1 MRGISFKHGLL
12 ALAATAAGLCA
23 PLASAADVKAA
34 RVWAGPEYTRV
45 VFDLSGPAGY
55 KLSQGDTPGSVV
67 LDLDKSV
74 VVGGFAAPGGQ
85 GLFKS
90 MRTEKQGD
98 RARIVA
104 SVDAKAKP
112 KSFLLKPAGDYGYRL
127 VLDLYPGNGADP
139 GDEVA
144 SSDDGGASAS
154 ATASAAVVTPARGSR
169 NRRGSAAASAPALPG
184 GDRKVVVAI
193 DAGHGGEDPGARGPT
208 GLREKDVTLQVAR
221 ELADQINRQPGMQA
235 VLTRNGDYF
244 IPLKRRYQIAREHNA
259 DMFVSIHADAF
270 KNGDAKGSSVWVL
283 SPRGKTS
290 EASRWLADR
299 ENRADL
305 VGGVSLDDK
314 DDTLAAVLLD
324 LQQGY
329 AMQASESIAGNV
341 LKALGVLGPTH
352 RGYVERAN
360 FVVLRSPDV
369 PSILVET
376 AFITNPAEER
386 RLRDDAHRRQLASAV
401 LGGVRN
407 YFESMPPPGTW
418 FAAQAAR
425 RNGTALATTAAA
437 APVAPAVASDAT
449 AIAADAVKAASRTP
463 PPKPVTRLAMRDTD
477 NDDAAPEPARK
488 APVKPAVREIS
499 ASNPDAAGNK
509 RPASSEI
516 TVAKVDKPPTPAKD
530 VPRTKANAG
539 RADENVRDLH
549 RVNRGET
556 LTGIAQQYGVS
567 VNAIKTANNM
577 SENTVRIGA
586 VLAIPSG

>member
-1 MRGISFKHGLL
+1 MRGITIKLGFL
-12 ALAATAAGLCA
+12 ACVTAVATLAAA
-23 PLASAADVKAA
+23 PASAADVKAA

-45 VFDLSGPAGY
+45 VFDLSGPASY
-55 KLSQGDTPGSVV
+55 KMSQGDTPGSVV
-67 LDLDKSV
+67 LDIASSSV
-74 VVGGFAAPGGQ
+74 SGDFAAPGGQ

-90 MRTEKQGD
+90 MTTGKQGGTG
-98 RARIVA
+98 RMVA
-104 SVDAKAKP
+104 SVDPKAKP

-127 VLDLYPGNGADP
+127 VLDLYPGGESDP
-139 GDEVA
+139 GDNPVNDDDTPSVA
-144 SSDDGGASAS
+144 DAPAEAPAEAPI
-154 ATASAAVVTPARGSR
+154 ATVSRGSR
-169 NRRGSAAASAPALPG
+169 GKPKTVPPGKPPLLAAE
-184 GDRKVVVAI
+184 RKVVVAI
-193 DAGHGGEDPGARGPT
+193 DAGHGGEDPGARGAT

-244 IPLKRRYQIAREHNA
+244 IPLKRRYEIAREHNA

-314 DDTLAAVLLD
+314 DDSLAAVLLD

-329 AMQASESIAGNV
+329 AMQASEAIANNV
-341 LKALGVLGPTH
+341 LKALGRLGPTH

-376 AFITNPAEER
+376 AFITNPAEET
-386 RLRDDAHRRQLASAV
+386 RLRDDGHRRELATAV

-425 RNGTALATTAAA
+425 RNGTSLATTAPSPPA
-437 APVAPAVASDAT
+437 APAVAADAGAVASDA
-449 AIAADAVKAASRTP
+449 VKAATRVTP
-463 PPKPVTRLAMRDTD
+463 SKKALARVDVPSQAP
-477 NDDAAPEPARK
+477 AAK
-488 APVKPAVREIS
+488 
-499 ASNPDAAGNK
+499 
-509 RPASSEI
+509 ASS
-516 TVAKVDKPPTPAKD
+516 
-530 VPRTKANAG
+530 G
-539 RADENVRDLH
+539 RADDNVRDLH

-556 LTGIAQQYGVS
+556 LTGIANQYGVS
-567 VNAIKTANNM
+567 VGALKMANKMNDD
-577 SENTVRIGA
+577 NVRIGS
-586 VLAIPSG
+586 VMVISSG

>member
-1 MRGISFKHGLL
+1 MEFNPGHMRGITNKLGLL
-12 ALAATAAGLCA
+12 ACVTAVATLAPAA
-23 PLASAADVKAA
+23 SNAADVKAA

-45 VFDLSGPAGY
+45 VFDLSGPATY
-55 KLSQGDTPGSVV
+55 KMSQGDTPGSVV
-67 LDLDKSV
+67 LDIAGSAVAPDFS
-74 VVGGFAAPGGQ
+74 APGGQ

-90 MRTEKQGD
+90 MSTGKQGAT
-98 RARIVA
+98 ARMIA
-104 SVDAKAKP
+104 MVDPKAKP

-127 VLDLYPGNGADP
+127 VLDLYPGGQTDP
-139 GDEVA
+139 GDNAPGDDDAPSVA
-144 SSDDGGASAS
+144 K
-154 ATASAAVVTPARGSR
+154 AVAD
-169 NRRGSAAASAPALPG
+169 APAEAPVSTAPSKGRSGKTIPAGVPPMAG
-184 GDRKVVVAI
+184 GGRKVVVAI
-193 DAGHGGEDPGARGPT
+193 DAGHGGEDPGAKGAT
-208 GLREKDVTLQVAR
+208 GLREKDVTLMVAR

-270 KNGDAKGSSVWVL
+270 KNSDAKGSSVWVL

-290 EASRWLADR
+290 EAARWLADR

-314 DDTLAAVLLD
+314 DDSLAAVLLD

-329 AMQASESIAGNV
+329 AMQASEQIAGNV
-341 LKALGVLGPTH
+341 LKALGRLGPTH

-376 AFITNPAEER
+376 AFITNPSEET
-386 RLRDDAHRRQLASAV
+386 RLRNEGHRQELANAV

-425 RNGTALATTAAA
+425 RNGTYVASTP
-437 APVAPAVASDAT
+437 APVESADSGDDSSDTKPSPKSVAKAPPAPAKASK
-449 AIAADAVKAASRTP
+449 V
-463 PPKPVTRLAMRDTD
+463 
-477 NDDAAPEPARK
+477 
-488 APVKPAVREIS
+488 
-499 ASNPDAAGNK
+499 
-509 RPASSEI
+509 
-516 TVAKVDKPPTPAKD
+516 VAKADTPGKKGAS
-530 VPRTKANAG
+530 G
-539 RADENVRDLH
+539 RADDNIRDLH
-549 RVNRGET
+549 RVGRGET

-567 VNAIKTANNM
+567 VGALKLANKMND
-577 SENTVRIGA
+577 NTVRVGS
-586 VLAIPSG
+586 VMVIPSG

>member
-1 MRGISFKHGLL
+1 MRGITIKLGLL
-12 ALAATAAGLCA
+12 ACVTAVATLAPAVSTAA
-23 PLASAADVKAA
+23 DIKAA

-45 VFDLSGPAGY
+45 VFDLSGPATY
-55 KLSQGDTPGSVV
+55 KMSQGDTPGSVV
-67 LDLDKSV
+67 LDIAGSAVAGD
-74 VVGGFAAPGGQ
+74 FAAPGGQ

-90 MRTEKQGD
+90 MTAGKQGGS
-98 RARIVA
+98 ARMVA
-104 SVDAKAKP
+104 TVDPKAKP

-127 VLDLYPGNGADP
+127 VLDLYPGGQSDP
-139 GDEVA
+139 GDNPVTDDAPSVA
-144 SSDDGGASAS
+144 DAPAE
-154 ATASAAVVTPARGSR
+154 AAITTAPRGSR
-169 NRRGSAAASAPALPG
+169 GKTVPPGKPPMLASE
-184 GDRKVVVAI
+184 RKVVVAI

-221 ELADQINRQPGMQA
+221 ELADQINRQSGMQA

-270 KNGDAKGSSVWVL
+270 KNSDAKGSSVWVL

-290 EASRWLADR
+290 EAARWLADR

-341 LKALGVLGPTH
+341 LKALGRLGPTH

-376 AFITNPAEER
+376 AFITNPSEER
-386 RLRDDAHRRQLASAV
+386 RLRDDGHRRELATAV

-425 RNGTALATTAAA
+425 RNGTSVASTAVS
-437 APVAPAVASDAT
+437 APAAPAVGSD
-449 AIAADAVKAASRTP
+449 ADAVASSAVKSATRTP
-463 PPKPVTRLAMRDTD
+463 APK
-477 NDDAAPEPARK
+477 
-488 APVKPAVREIS
+488 KPAAKADDRQL
-499 ASNPDAAGNK
+499 AA
-509 RPASSEI
+509 A
-516 TVAKVDKPPTPAKD
+516 DTPAPAKKS
-530 VPRTKANAG
+530 TA
-539 RADENVRDLH
+539 RADENVRDVH

-567 VNAIKTANNM
+567 VGALKLANKMTDN
-577 SENTVRIGA
+577 NVRIGT
-586 VLAIPSG
+586 VMVIPSG

>member
-1 MRGISFKHGLL
+1 MRGITSKLGLI
-12 ALAATAAGLCA
+12 ACVTAVAAMAPAA
-23 PLASAADVKAA
+23 SRAADVKAA

-45 VFDLSGPAGY
+45 VFDLSGPATY
-55 KLSQGDTPGSVV
+55 KMSQGDTPGSVV
-67 LDLDKSV
+67 LDIAGSAIAGD
-74 VVGGFAAPGGQ
+74 FAAPGGQ

-90 MRTEKQGD
+90 MTAGKQGAA
-98 RARIVA
+98 ARMVA
-104 SVDAKAKP
+104 TVDPKAKP

-127 VLDLYPGNGADP
+127 VLDLYPGGQSDP
-139 GDEVA
+139 GDNPVT
-144 SSDDGGASAS
+144 DDAPSIADASADAPV
-154 ATASAAVVTPARGSR
+154 ATPVRATRGKTVPPGKPPLLAAE
-169 NRRGSAAASAPALPG
+169 
-184 GDRKVVVAI
+184 RKVVVAI
-193 DAGHGGEDPGARGPT
+193 DAGHGGEDPGARGAT

-270 KNGDAKGSSVWVL
+270 KNSDAKGSSVWVL

-290 EASRWLADR
+290 EAARWLADR

-341 LKALGVLGPTH
+341 LKALGRLGPTH

-376 AFITNPAEER
+376 AFITNPDEER
-386 RLRDDAHRRQLASAV
+386 RLRDDGHRRSLATAV

-425 RNGTALATTAAA
+425 RNGTSVASAAPAAA
-437 APVAPAVASDAT
+437 QDDDAPAAPPPRA
-449 AIAADAVKAASRTP
+449 TP
-463 PPKPVTRLAMRDTD
+463 PKKVADKVV
-477 NDDAAPEPARK
+477 AK
-488 APVKPAVREIS
+488 ADKPA
-499 ASNPDAAGNK
+499 
-509 RPASSEI
+509 PA
-516 TVAKVDKPPTPAKD
+516 PAK
-530 VPRTKANAG
+530 PSG
-539 RADENVRDLH
+539 RADDNVRDVH

-567 VNAIKTANNM
+567 VGALKMANKMTDN
-577 SENTVRIGA
+577 NVRIGT
-586 VLAIPSG
+586 VMVIPSG

>member
-1 MRGISFKHGLL
+1 MEFNPGHMRGITNKLGLL
-12 ALAATAAGLCA
+12 ACVTAVATLAPAA
-23 PLASAADVKAA
+23 SNAADVKAA

-45 VFDLSGPAGY
+45 VFDLSGPATY
-55 KLSQGDTPGSVV
+55 KMSQGDTPGSVV
-67 LDLDKSV
+67 LDIAGSAVAPDFS
-74 VVGGFAAPGGQ
+74 APGGQ

-90 MRTEKQGD
+90 MSTGKQGAT
-98 RARIVA
+98 ARMTA
-104 SVDAKAKP
+104 MVDPKAKP

-127 VLDLYPGNGADP
+127 VLDLYPGGQTDP
-139 GDEVA
+139 GDNAPGDDDAPSVA
-144 SSDDGGASAS
+144 KAVADAPAEAPV
-154 ATASAAVVTPARGSR
+154 ATAPSKGRSGKTIPAGVPPM
-169 NRRGSAAASAPALPG
+169 AG
-184 GDRKVVVAI
+184 GGRKVVVAI
-193 DAGHGGEDPGARGPT
+193 DAGHGGEDPGAKGAT
-208 GLREKDVTLQVAR
+208 GLREKDVTLMVAR

-270 KNGDAKGSSVWVL
+270 KNSDAKGSSVWVL

-290 EASRWLADR
+290 EAARWLADR

-314 DDTLAAVLLD
+314 DDSLAAVLLD

-329 AMQASESIAGNV
+329 AMQASEQIAGNV
-341 LKALGVLGPTH
+341 LKALGRLGPTH

-376 AFITNPAEER
+376 AFITNPSEET
-386 RLRDDAHRRQLASAV
+386 RLRNEGHRQELANAV

-425 RNGTALATTAAA
+425 RNGTYVASTP
-437 APVAPAVASDAT
+437 APVESADSSDDGSDTKPSPKSVAKAPPAPAKASK
-449 AIAADAVKAASRTP
+449 V
-463 PPKPVTRLAMRDTD
+463 
-477 NDDAAPEPARK
+477 
-488 APVKPAVREIS
+488 
-499 ASNPDAAGNK
+499 
-509 RPASSEI
+509 
-516 TVAKVDKPPTPAKD
+516 VAKADTPAK
-530 VPRTKANAG
+530 KGSSG
-539 RADENVRDLH
+539 RADDNIRDLH
-549 RVNRGET
+549 RVGRGET

-567 VNAIKTANNM
+567 VGALKLANKMND
-577 SENTVRIGA
+577 NTVRVGS
-586 VLAIPSG
+586 VMVIPSG

>member
-1 MRGISFKHGLL
+1 MEFNPGHMRGITTKLRVL
-12 ALAATAAGLCA
+12 ACVTAVATLAPAA
-23 PLASAADVKAA
+23 SQAADVKAA

-45 VFDLSGPAGY
+45 VFDLSGPASY
-55 KLSQGDTPGSVV
+55 KMSQGDTPGSVV
-67 LDLDKSV
+67 LDIAGSAVAPDFS
-74 VVGGFAAPGGQ
+74 APGGQ

-90 MRTEKQGD
+90 MSTGKQGGT
-98 RARIVA
+98 ARLTA
-104 SVDAKAKP
+104 TVDAKAKP

-127 VLDLYPGNGADP
+127 VLDLYPGGQTDP
-139 GDEVA
+139 GDNPV
-144 SSDDGGASAS
+144 SDDD
-154 ATASAAVVTPARGSR
+154 TPSVSKAM
-169 NRRGSAAASAPALPG
+169 ADAPADAPVATVSKGRGKTIPAGVPPMAG
-184 GDRKVVVAI
+184 GRKVVVAI
-193 DAGHGGEDPGARGPT
+193 DAGHGGEDPGANGAT
-208 GLREKDVTLQVAR
+208 GLREKDVTLMVAR

-270 KNGDAKGSSVWVL
+270 KNSDAKGSSVWVL

-314 DDTLAAVLLD
+314 DDSLAAVLLD

-329 AMQASESIAGNV
+329 AMQASEQIAGNV
-341 LKALGVLGPTH
+341 LKALGGLGPTH

-376 AFITNPAEER
+376 AFITNPSEET
-386 RLRDDAHRRQLASAV
+386 RLRDSGHRRELANAV

-425 RNGTALATTAAA
+425 RNGTYVASTP
-437 APVAPAVASDAT
+437 APVEADGSDDAT
-449 AIAADAVKAASRTP
+449 DA
-463 PPKPVTRLAMRDTD
+463 KPVAK
-477 NDDAAPEPARK
+477 APSRATAK
-488 APVKPAVREIS
+488 APVVSKPAKVV
-499 ASNPDAAGNK
+499 AQADA
-509 RPASSEI
+509 
-516 TVAKVDKPPTPAKD
+516 PAK
-530 VPRTKANAG
+530 KSG
-539 RADENVRDLH
+539 GSRADDNIRDLH
-549 RVNRGET
+549 RVGRGET
-556 LTGIAQQYGVS
+556 LTGIAQQYGIS
-567 VNAIKTANNM
+567 VGSLKLANKMND
-577 SENTVRIGA
+577 NTVRVGT
-586 VLAIPSG
+586 VMVIPSG

>member
-1 MRGISFKHGLL
+1 MRGITIKLGFL
-12 ALAATAAGLCA
+12 ACVTAVATLAVA
-23 PLASAADVKAA
+23 PASAADVKAA

-45 VFDLSGPAGY
+45 VFDLSGPASY
-55 KLSQGDTPGSVV
+55 KMSQGDTPGSVV
-67 LDLDKSV
+67 LDIAGSSV
-74 VVGGFAAPGGQ
+74 SGDFAAPGGQ

-90 MRTEKQGD
+90 MTTGKQGGT
-98 RARIVA
+98 ARMVA
-104 SVDAKAKP
+104 SVDPKAKP

-127 VLDLYPGNGADP
+127 VLDLYPGGESDP
-139 GDEVA
+139 GDNPVNDDDTPSVA
-144 SSDDGGASAS
+144 DAPAEAPAEAPI
-154 ATASAAVVTPARGSR
+154 ATVSRGSR
-169 NRRGSAAASAPALPG
+169 GKPKTVPPGKPPLLAAE
-184 GDRKVVVAI
+184 RKVVVAI
-193 DAGHGGEDPGARGPT
+193 DAGHGGEDPGARGAT

-270 KNGDAKGSSVWVL
+270 KNSDAKGSSVWVL

-290 EASRWLADR
+290 EAARWLADR

-341 LKALGVLGPTH
+341 LKALGRLGPTH

-376 AFITNPAEER
+376 AFITNPSEER
-386 RLRDDAHRRQLASAV
+386 RLRDDGHRRELATAV

-425 RNGTALATTAAA
+425 RNGTSVASAPVSAPAASADDGADDDSSAVAAA
-437 APVAPAVASDAT
+437 SAKASTRAPVKKP
-449 AIAADAVKAASRTP
+449 ASRADDRQLAALDTP
-463 PPKPVTRLAMRDTD
+463 PPAK
-477 NDDAAPEPARK
+477 K
-488 APVKPAVREIS
+488 
-499 ASNPDAAGNK
+499 
-509 RPASSEI
+509 SS
-516 TVAKVDKPPTPAKD
+516 
-530 VPRTKANAG
+530 G
-539 RADENVRDLH
+539 RADDNVRDVH

-567 VNAIKTANNM
+567 VGALKLANKMTDN
-577 SENTVRIGA
+577 NVRIGS
-586 VLAIPSG
+586 VMVIPSG

>member
-1 MRGISFKHGLL
+1 MTIKLGLL
-12 ALAATAAGLCA
+12 ACVTAVATLTAAS
-23 PLASAADVKAA
+23 ASAADVKAA
-34 RVWAGPEYTRV
+34 RAWAGPEYTRV
-45 VFDLSGPAGY
+45 VFDLSGPASY
-55 KLSQGDTPGSVV
+55 KMSQGDVPGSVV
-67 LDLDKSV
+67 LDIAGSSV
-74 VVGGFAAPGGQ
+74 TGDFAAPGGQ

-90 MRTEKQGD
+90 MTVSRQGGS
-98 RARIVA
+98 ARMVA
-104 SVDAKAKP
+104 TVDPKAKP

-127 VLDLYPGNGADP
+127 VLDLYPGGQSDP
-139 GDEVA
+139 GDNPPP
-144 SSDDGGASAS
+144 SADNDS
-154 ATASAAVVTPARGSR
+154 PSLAAAEAEAEAPTQLSTPTRGSR
-169 NRRGSAAASAPALPG
+169 ASRGKTVPAGKPPMLPTG
-184 GDRKVVVAI
+184 ERKVVVAI
-193 DAGHGGEDPGARGPT
+193 DAGHGGEDPGAKGAT

-244 IPLKRRYQIAREHNA
+244 IPLKRRYEIAREHNA

-314 DDTLAAVLLD
+314 DDSLAAVLLD

-341 LKALGVLGPTH
+341 LKALGRLGPTH

-376 AFITNPAEER
+376 AFITNPAEET
-386 RLRDDAHRRQLASAV
+386 RLRDDGHRRELAVAV

-425 RNGTALATTAAA
+425 RNGTSLASTAGS
-437 APVAPAVASDAT
+437 APSAPTV
-449 AIAADAVKAASRTP
+449 AADAGADAPEAVKAATRVP
-463 PPKPVTRLAMRDTD
+463 PPKKTLARVETSTPS
-477 NDDAAPEPARK
+477 AK
-488 APVKPAVREIS
+488 APS
-499 ASNPDAAGNK
+499 
-509 RPASSEI
+509 
-516 TVAKVDKPPTPAKD
+516 
-530 VPRTKANAG
+530 G
-539 RADENVRDLH
+539 RADDNVRDLH

-556 LTGIAQQYGVS
+556 LTGIANQYGVS
-567 VNAIKTANNM
+567 VGALKMANKMNDD
-577 SENTVRIGA
+577 NVRIGS
-586 VLAIPSG
+586 VMVIPSG

>member
-1 MRGISFKHGLL
+1 VTAVATL
-12 ALAATAAGLCA
+12 APAA
-23 PLASAADVKAA
+23 SNAADVKAA

-45 VFDLSGPAGY
+45 VFDLSGPATY
-55 KLSQGDTPGSVV
+55 KMSQGDTPGSVV
-67 LDLDKSV
+67 LDIAGSAVAPDFS
-74 VVGGFAAPGGQ
+74 APGGQ

-90 MRTEKQGD
+90 MSTGKQGAT
-98 RARIVA
+98 ARMTA
-104 SVDAKAKP
+104 MVDPKAKP

-127 VLDLYPGNGADP
+127 VLDLYPGGQTDP
-139 GDEVA
+139 GDNA
-144 SSDDGGASAS
+144 PGDDD
-154 ATASAAVVTPARGSR
+154 
-169 NRRGSAAASAPALPG
+169 APAVAKAVADAPAEAPVAKAPSKGRSGKTIPAGVPPMAG
-184 GDRKVVVAI
+184 GGRKVVVAI
-193 DAGHGGEDPGARGPT
+193 DAGHGGEDPGAKGAT
-208 GLREKDVTLQVAR
+208 GLREKDVTLMVAR

-270 KNGDAKGSSVWVL
+270 KNSDAKGSSVWVL

-290 EASRWLADR
+290 EAARWLADR

-314 DDTLAAVLLD
+314 DDSLAAVLLD

-329 AMQASESIAGNV
+329 AMQASEKIAGNV
-341 LKALGVLGPTH
+341 LKALGRLGPTH

-376 AFITNPAEER
+376 AFITNPSEET
-386 RLRDDAHRRQLASAV
+386 RLRNEGHRQELANAV

-425 RNGTALATTAAA
+425 RNGTYVASTP
-437 APVAPAVASDAT
+437 APVESADSGDDSSDAKPSPKSVAKAPPAPAKASK
-449 AIAADAVKAASRTP
+449 V
-463 PPKPVTRLAMRDTD
+463 
-477 NDDAAPEPARK
+477 
-488 APVKPAVREIS
+488 
-499 ASNPDAAGNK
+499 
-509 RPASSEI
+509 
-516 TVAKVDKPPTPAKD
+516 VAKADTPAK
-530 VPRTKANAG
+530 KGASG
-539 RADENVRDLH
+539 RADDNIRDLH
-549 RVNRGET
+549 RVGRGET

-567 VNAIKTANNM
+567 VGALKLANKMND
-577 SENTVRIGA
+577 NTVRVGS
-586 VLAIPSG
+586 VMVIPSG

>member
-1 MRGISFKHGLL
+1 MALIISVRLRVIPVHGLTKVSQVMDKQGKTSCIQVALAVQSALMRGITNKFGFL
-12 ALAATAAGLCA
+12 ACVTAVAT
-23 PLASAADVKAA
+23 LASAVSAAADVKAA

-45 VFDLSGPAGY
+45 VFDLSGPATY
-55 KLSQGDTPGSVV
+55 KMSQGDTPGSVV
-67 LDLDKSV
+67 LDIAGSTVASDFS
-74 VVGGFAAPGGQ
+74 APGGQ

-90 MRTEKQGD
+90 MITGKQGGTT
-98 RARIVA
+98 RLVA
-104 SVDAKAKP
+104 SVDPRSKP

-127 VLDLYPGNGADP
+127 VLDLYPGGGSDP
-139 GDEVA
+139 GDNPVG
-144 SSDDGGASAS
+144 DDDTTSLADAPAESRSGASI
-154 ATASAAVVTPARGSR
+154 ATVSRGSR
-169 NRRGSAAASAPALPG
+169 GKTVPAGKPPMLASE
-184 GDRKVVVAI
+184 RKVVVAI
-193 DAGHGGEDPGARGPT
+193 DAGHGGEDPGARGAT

-270 KNGDAKGSSVWVL
+270 KNSDAKGSSVWVL

-290 EASRWLADR
+290 EAARWLADR

-341 LKALGVLGPTH
+341 LKALGRLGPTH

-376 AFITNPAEER
+376 AFITNPSEEK
-386 RLRDDAHRRQLASAV
+386 RLRDEGHRRELATAV

-425 RNGTALATTAAA
+425 RNGTSVASAAA
-437 APVAPAVASDAT
+437 S
-449 AIAADAVKAASRTP
+449 TP
-463 PPKPVTRLAMRDTD
+463 
-477 NDDAAPEPARK
+477 AAPEDVDTIASSAVKSDSRLSPPRKSSARVSGK
-488 APVKPAVREIS
+488 VLATADKPA
-499 ASNPDAAGNK
+499 
-509 RPASSEI
+509 PA
-516 TVAKVDKPPTPAKD
+516 
-530 VPRTKANAG
+530 TKSTG
-539 RADENVRDLH
+539 RADDNVRDVH

-567 VNAIKTANNM
+567 IGALKMANKMTDN
-577 SENTVRIGA
+577 NVRIGT
-586 VLAIPSG
+586 VMVIPSG

>member
-1 MRGISFKHGLL
+1 MEFNPGHMRGITNKLGLIACVTAVA
-12 ALAATAAGLCA
+12 ALAAVSV
-23 PLASAADVKAA
+23 SAADIKAA

-45 VFDLSGPAGY
+45 VFDLSGPATY
-55 KLSQGDTPGSVV
+55 KMSQGDTPGSVV
-67 LDLDKSV
+67 LDVAGSSV
-74 VVGGFAAPGGQ
+74 AGDFSTPSGQ

-90 MRTEKQGD
+90 MKAVKQGGA
-98 RARIVA
+98 ARVVA
-104 SVDAKAKP
+104 TVDATAKP

-127 VLDLYPGNGADP
+127 VLDLYPGGQSDP
-139 GDEVA
+139 GDNPVTDDAPAVA
-144 SSDDGGASAS
+144 
-154 ATASAAVVTPARGSR
+154 AAPAKVSVAPARTSR
-169 NRRGSAAASAPALPG
+169 GKTVPAGKPPMLASE
-184 GDRKVVVAI
+184 RKVVVAI
-193 DAGHGGEDPGARGPT
+193 DAGHGGEDPGARGAT

-270 KNGDAKGSSVWVL
+270 KNSDAKGSSVWVL

-290 EASRWLADR
+290 EAARWLADR

-341 LKALGVLGPTH
+341 LKALGRLGPTH

-376 AFITNPAEER
+376 AFITNPSEET
-386 RLRDDAHRRQLASAV
+386 RLRDEGHRRELATAV

-425 RNGTALATTAAA
+425 RNGTA
-437 APVAPAVASDAT
+437 VAS
-449 AIAADAVKAASRTP
+449 VTP
-463 PPKPVTRLAMRDTD
+463 
-477 NDDAAPEPARK
+477 
-488 APVKPAVREIS
+488 
-499 ASNPDAAGNK
+499 
-509 RPASSEI
+509 PASSVKDKGNDDSDNADDNSGAAASAPTSRNASSTRAADRAI
-516 TVAKVDKPPTPAKD
+516 AKADKPASARA
-530 VPRTKANAG
+530 PRG
-539 RADENVRDLH
+539 RADDNVRDVH

-567 VNAIKTANNM
+567 VGALKLANKM
-577 SENTVRIGA
+577 TDNTVRVGS
-586 VLAIPSG
+586 VMVIPSG

>member
-1 MRGISFKHGLL
+1 MTIKLGLL
-12 ALAATAAGLCA
+12 ACVTAIATLNAASS
-23 PLASAADVKAA
+23 SAADVKAA
-34 RVWAGPEYTRV
+34 RAWAGPEYTRV
-45 VFDLSGPAGY
+45 VFDLSGPASY
-55 KLSQGDTPGSVV
+55 KMSQGDVPGSVV
-67 LDLDKSV
+67 LDVAGSSV
-74 VVGGFAAPGGQ
+74 TGDFAAPGGQ

-90 MRTEKQGD
+90 MTVSRQGGA
-98 RARIVA
+98 ARLVA
-104 SVDAKAKP
+104 TVDPKAKP

-127 VLDLYPGNGADP
+127 VLDLYPGGQSDP
-139 GDEVA
+139 GDNPPPVA
-144 SSDDGGASAS
+144 DHDAPSLAAADDAAAEAPTQAPAPTRSS
-154 ATASAAVVTPARGSR
+154 RGSR
-169 NRRGSAAASAPALPG
+169 GKTVPAGRPPMLPT

-193 DAGHGGEDPGARGPT
+193 DAGHGGEDPGAKGAT

-244 IPLKRRYQIAREHNA
+244 IPLKRRYEIAREHNA

-314 DDTLAAVLLD
+314 DDSLAAVLLD

-341 LKALGVLGPTH
+341 LKALGRLGPTH

-376 AFITNPAEER
+376 AFITNPAEET
-386 RLRDDAHRRQLASAV
+386 RLRDDGHRRELATAV

-425 RNGTALATTAAA
+425 RNGTSLASTAAS
-437 APVAPAVASDAT
+437 APVAPVMAADAGAVAS
-449 AIAADAVKAASRTP
+449 DAVKAASRAA
-463 PPKPVTRLAMRDTD
+463 PPKKTLARADMPAPSTRAT
-477 NDDAAPEPARK
+477 
-488 APVKPAVREIS
+488 S
-499 ASNPDAAGNK
+499 
-509 RPASSEI
+509 
-516 TVAKVDKPPTPAKD
+516 
-530 VPRTKANAG
+530 G
-539 RADENVRDLH
+539 RADDNVRDLH

-556 LTGIAQQYGVS
+556 LTGIANQYGVS
-567 VNAIKTANNM
+567 VGALKMANKMNDD
-577 SENTVRIGA
+577 NVRIGS
-586 VLAIPSG
+586 VMVIPSG

>member
-1 MRGISFKHGLL
+1 MRGITVKLGFL
-12 ALAATAAGLCA
+12 ACVTSVATMVSAV
-23 PLASAADVKAA
+23 STAADVKAA

-45 VFDLSGPAGY
+45 VFDLSGSATY
-55 KLSQGDTPGSVV
+55 KMSQGDTPGSVV
-67 LDLDKSV
+67 LDIAGSSV
-74 VVGGFAAPGGQ
+74 AGDFSAPGGQ
-85 GLFKS
+85 GLYKS
-90 MRTEKQGD
+90 LRTAKQGGA
-98 RARIVA
+98 ARMVA
-104 SVDAKAKP
+104 TVDPTAKP

-127 VLDLYPGNGADP
+127 VLDLYPGGQSDP
-139 GDEVA
+139 GDNPV
-144 SSDDGGASAS
+144 DDD
-154 ATASAAVVTPARGSR
+154 TPAVAEATVAPVSR
-169 NRRGSAAASAPALPG
+169 AAREKTVPPGKPPLLASE
-184 GDRKVVVAI
+184 RKVVVAI
-193 DAGHGGEDPGARGPT
+193 DAGHGGEDPGARGAT

-270 KNGDAKGSSVWVL
+270 KNSDAKGSSVWVL

-290 EASRWLADR
+290 EAARWLADR

-341 LKALGVLGPTH
+341 LKALGRLGPTH

-369 PSILVET
+369 PSVLVET
-376 AFITNPAEER
+376 AFITNPSEER
-386 RLRDDAHRRQLASAV
+386 RLRDEDHRRQLATAV

-425 RNGTALATTAAA
+425 RNGTVVASSRSARDDDDALAKP
-437 APVAPAVASDAT
+437 APKSP
-449 AIAADAVKAASRTP
+449 
-463 PPKPVTRLAMRDTD
+463 
-477 NDDAAPEPARK
+477 
-488 APVKPAVREIS
+488 APVKASVPGKILAKADAPA
-499 ASNPDAAGNK
+499 
-509 RPASSEI
+509 
-516 TVAKVDKPPTPAKD
+516 PAK
-530 VPRTKANAG
+530 RSAG
-539 RADENVRDLH
+539 RADDNVRDVH

-567 VNAIKTANNM
+567 VGALKLANKMTDN
-577 SENTVRIGA
+577 NVRIGT
-586 VLAIPSG
+586 VMVIPSG

>member
-1 MRGISFKHGLL
+1 MRGITIKLGLL
-12 ALAATAAGLCA
+12 ACVTAVATLAPAVSTAA
-23 PLASAADVKAA
+23 DIKAA

-45 VFDLSGPAGY
+45 VFDLSGPATY
-55 KLSQGDTPGSVV
+55 KMSQGDTPGSVV
-67 LDLDKSV
+67 LDIAGSAVAGDFV
-74 VVGGFAAPGGQ
+74 APGGQ

-90 MRTEKQGD
+90 MTAGKQGGS
-98 RARIVA
+98 ARMVA
-104 SVDAKAKP
+104 TVDPKAKP

-127 VLDLYPGNGADP
+127 VLDLYPGGQSDP
-139 GDEVA
+139 GDNPV
-144 SSDDGGASAS
+144 SDDTASVADAPAEAAV
-154 ATASAAVVTPARGSR
+154 ATAPRGSR
-169 NRRGSAAASAPALPG
+169 GKTVPAGKPPMLAAE
-184 GDRKVVVAI
+184 RKVVVAI
-193 DAGHGGEDPGARGPT
+193 DAGHGGEDPGARGAT

-270 KNGDAKGSSVWVL
+270 KNSDAKGSSVWVL

-290 EASRWLADR
+290 EAARWLADR

-341 LKALGVLGPTH
+341 LKALGRLGPTH

-376 AFITNPAEER
+376 AFITNPSEER
-386 RLRDDAHRRQLASAV
+386 RLRDDGHRRELATAV

-425 RNGTALATTAAA
+425 RNGTSVASTAAS
-437 APVAPAVASDAT
+437 APATPAAGPDAD
-449 AIAADAVKAASRTP
+449 AIASSAVKSATRTP
-463 PPKPVTRLAMRDTD
+463 APK
-477 NDDAAPEPARK
+477 
-488 APVKPAVREIS
+488 KPA
-499 ASNPDAAGNK
+499 AKADDKQLAA
-509 RPASSEI
+509 A
-516 TVAKVDKPPTPAKD
+516 DTPAPAKKS
-530 VPRTKANAG
+530 TA
-539 RADENVRDLH
+539 RADENVRDVH

-567 VNAIKTANNM
+567 VGALKLANKMTDN
-577 SENTVRIGA
+577 NVRIGT
-586 VLAIPSG
+586 VMVIPSG

>member
-1 MRGISFKHGLL
+1 MTIKLGLL
-12 ALAATAAGLCA
+12 ACVIAVATLTAVS
-23 PLASAADVKAA
+23 ASAADVKAA
-34 RVWAGPEYTRV
+34 RAWAGPEYTRV
-45 VFDLSGPAGY
+45 VFDLSGPASY
-55 KLSQGDTPGSVV
+55 RMSQGDVPGSVV
-67 LDLDKSV
+67 LDIAGSSV
-74 VVGGFAAPGGQ
+74 TGDFAAPGGQ

-90 MRTEKQGD
+90 MTVSKQGGS
-98 RARIVA
+98 ARMVA
-104 SVDAKAKP
+104 TVDPKAKP

-127 VLDLYPGNGADP
+127 VLDLYPGGQSDP
-139 GDEVA
+139 GDNPPPAVDHDSPSVA
-144 SSDDGGASAS
+144 AADDSDAGSDADTSAPAPVS
-154 ATASAAVVTPARGSR
+154 TRATRGSR
-169 NRRGSAAASAPALPG
+169 GKSVPAGRPPMLPT

-193 DAGHGGEDPGARGPT
+193 DAGHGGEDPGARGAT

-244 IPLKRRYQIAREHNA
+244 IPLKRRYEIAREHNA

-314 DDTLAAVLLD
+314 DDSLAAVLLD

-341 LKALGVLGPTH
+341 LKALGRLGPTH

-376 AFITNPAEER
+376 AFITNPAEET
-386 RLRDDAHRRQLASAV
+386 RLRDDGHRRELATAV

-407 YFESMPPPGTW
+407 YFVSMPPPGTW

-425 RNGTALATTAAA
+425 RNGTSLASTAASAPAAPAAA
-437 APVAPAVASDAT
+437 ADADAVASDA
-449 AIAADAVKAASRTP
+449 VKTASRATP
-463 PPKPVTRLAMRDTD
+463 PPKKTLAKADV
-477 NDDAAPEPARK
+477 APP
-488 APVKPAVREIS
+488 S
-499 ASNPDAAGNK
+499 AKGSG
-509 RPASSEI
+509 S
-516 TVAKVDKPPTPAKD
+516 
-530 VPRTKANAG
+530 G
-539 RADENVRDLH
+539 RADDNVRDLH

-556 LTGIAQQYGVS
+556 LTGIASQYGVS
-567 VNAIKTANNM
+567 VGALKMANKMNDD
-577 SENTVRIGA
+577 NVRIGS
-586 VLAIPSG
+586 VMVIPSG

>member
-1 MRGISFKHGLL
+1 MRGITIKFCLL
-12 ALAATAAGLCA
+12 ACVTAVAT
-23 PLASAADVKAA
+23 LASGRSAAADVNAA

-45 VFDLSGPAGY
+45 VFDLSGPANY
-55 KLSQGDTPGSVV
+55 KMSAGDTPGSVV
-67 LDLDKSV
+67 LDIAGSSV
-74 VVGGFAAPGGQ
+74 AGNFSAPGGQ
-85 GLFKS
+85 GLYKS
-90 MRTEKQGD
+90 LTTAKQGST
-98 RARIVA
+98 ARVVA
-104 SVDAKAKP
+104 KVDPTAKP

-127 VLDLYPGNGADP
+127 VLDLYPGGQSDP
-139 GDEVA
+139 GDNPVI
-144 SSDDGGASAS
+144 DDTPS
-154 ATASAAVVTPARGSR
+154 VVK
-169 NRRGSAAASAPALPG
+169 AAAAAARDTRTAKTVPPG
-184 GDRKVVVAI
+184 KPPMLATERKVVVAI
-193 DAGHGGEDPGARGPT
+193 DAGHGGEDPGARGAT

-270 KNGDAKGSSVWVL
+270 KNSDAKGSSVWVL

-290 EASRWLADR
+290 EAARWLADR

-341 LKALGVLGPTH
+341 LKALGRLGPTH

-376 AFITNPAEER
+376 AFITNPLEEK
-386 RLRDDAHRRQLASAV
+386 RLRDEGHRRELATAV

-425 RNGTALATTAAA
+425 RNGTLVAAARSSDDDGDAKPSKPSGTAA
-437 APVAPAVASDAT
+437 
-449 AIAADAVKAASRTP
+449 
-463 PPKPVTRLAMRDTD
+463 
-477 NDDAAPEPARK
+477 
-488 APVKPAVREIS
+488 
-499 ASNPDAAGNK
+499 
-509 RPASSEI
+509 
-516 TVAKVDKPPTPAKD
+516 TPAKAAASKPAAPT
-530 VPRTKANAG
+530 VVAKADAPAAGRKAGG
-539 RADENVRDLH
+539 RADENVRDVH

-567 VNAIKTANNM
+567 VGALKLANKM
-577 SENTVRIGA
+577 TDNTVRVGT
-586 VLAIPSG
+586 VMVIPSG